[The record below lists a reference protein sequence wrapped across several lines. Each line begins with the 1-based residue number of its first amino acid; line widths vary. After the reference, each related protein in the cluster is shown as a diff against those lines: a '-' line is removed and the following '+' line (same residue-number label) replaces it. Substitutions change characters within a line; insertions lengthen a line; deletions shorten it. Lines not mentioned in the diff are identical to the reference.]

1 MPVDSEFANSQH
13 IAGNA
18 SASSSIFLSCRKH
31 QGENK
36 IPSVWSGF
44 GGTGVAMKIRE
55 AVREGLKEFAPLK
68 LNPVD
73 EMVASYGRAL
83 QVLSEHWPVLDG
95 DELVSPTRA
104 MNEASAVVAQYQVA
118 KITNNRL
125 NVDHLHHETAMA
137 LTLYGI
143 YGLSEFP
150 FDDALNL
157 SRSLNISLEMKS
169 GGYTVSDRMIGINL
183 ETSSSRARHH
193 KADHLGY
200 PAPLLRRGSKLRLTL
215 PEERDMDR
223 VERPQTEWDILH
235 GLILKYREGDVPV
248 ARAYLTQH
256 AGEKEQVIY
265 DLLEVWASEM
275 PDESLRKEAEL
286 LRYGLKG

>member
-1 MPVDSEFANSQH
+1 
-13 IAGNA
+13 
-18 SASSSIFLSCRKH
+18 
-31 QGENK
+31 
-36 IPSVWSGF
+36 
-44 GGTGVAMKIRE
+44 
-55 AVREGLKEFAPLK
+55 
-68 LNPVD
+68 
-73 EMVASYGRAL
+73 L